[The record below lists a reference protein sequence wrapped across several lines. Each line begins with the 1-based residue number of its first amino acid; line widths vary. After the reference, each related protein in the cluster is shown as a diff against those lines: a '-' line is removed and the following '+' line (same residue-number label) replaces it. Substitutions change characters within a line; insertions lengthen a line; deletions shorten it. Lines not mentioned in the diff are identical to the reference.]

1 MSNRG
6 GIDSAI
12 VELLEA
18 NNQVMFI
25 AVKAQF
31 DSDTVYLW
39 SGKGDLSLDGQTYI
53 GAGTLLSISDLT
65 DTTELKSAGASIQL
79 AGMDKT
85 VLNLALSENYQ
96 NRKIE
101 IYLGYLSGGTDIVA
115 GKMTIFSG
123 RMTSMNIKD
132 DPNGSLVSVEAENRL
147 IDLQKPANLRYTN
160 ESQKYLQSGDTC
172 FSRVLRLQDK
182 EIVWGRSSNTG
193 GASTGG
199 GSTGGT
205 NRHEMRR

>member
-1 MSNRG
+1 
-6 GIDSAI
+6 
-12 VELLEA
+12 
-18 NNQVMFI
+18 
-25 AVKAQF
+25 
-31 DSDTVYLW
+31 
-39 SGKGDLSLDGQTYI
+39 
-53 GAGTLLSISDLT
+53 
-65 DTTELKSAGASIQL
+65 
-79 AGMDKT
+79 
-85 VLNLALSENYQ
+85 
-96 NRKIE
+96 
-101 IYLGYLSGGTDIVA
+101 
-115 GKMTIFSG
+115 MTIFSG

-160 ESQKYLQSGDTC
+160 ESQKYIQSGDTC